1 MKKIG
6 IYLAS
11 NQLSGGIFQ
20 YNINFINAL
29 NDLRKYFEIYYVYTD
44 KVWEDFIPKNS
55 KKFFLKKNIIFS
67 FFFNLI
73 SKINFIKKFIYFL
86 ILILDKLLKL
96 NILSLKKK
104 NNFLDQL
111 KCKYFIFPSQDV
123 ISYKIKTKSIV
134 AVHDLMHIFHPYLQ
148 EYRNNEAEL
157 RDIHY
162 NLIAKNSH
170 KILVDSQ
177 SGKEHVLTKLKNSTT
192 RQVEILPFCATTYL
206 YSRKSVNIFKKYKI
220 PKNYIF
226 YPAHFWEHKNHEI
239 LVNAISI
246 SKQRG
251 FLFNCVFVGGK
262 KNNYYKILKLVKE
275 LNLERHFFFLGY
287 VDEKDMYSL
296 YKNALVTSY
305 VSILGPTNIPPLE
318 AMFSGSPLLYSDVYG
333 MREQMQYAGIAI
345 NPHNAKEISDLF
357 IKIFTNR
364 LFRNKMIQLGLKRI
378 KEINYLDFKK
388 KIYQILK

>member
-1 MKKIG
+1 
-6 IYLAS
+6 
-11 NQLSGGIFQ
+11 
-20 YNINFINAL
+20 
-29 NDLRKYFEIYYVYTD
+29 
-44 KVWEDFIPKNS
+44 
-55 KKFFLKKNIIFS
+55 
-67 FFFNLI
+67 
-73 SKINFIKKFIYFL
+73 
-86 ILILDKLLKL
+86 
-96 NILSLKKK
+96 
-104 NNFLDQL
+104 
-111 KCKYFIFPSQDV
+111 
-123 ISYKIKTKSIV
+123 
-134 AVHDLMHIFHPYLQ
+134 
-148 EYRNNEAEL
+148 
-157 RDIHY
+157 
-162 NLIAKNSH
+162 
-170 KILVDSQ
+170 
-177 SGKEHVLTKLKNSTT
+177 VLTKLKNSTT

-206 YSRKSVNIFKKYKI
+206 YNRKSVNIFKKYKI

-275 LNLERHFFFLGY
+275 LNLERQFFFLGY

-333 MREQMQYAGIAI
+333 MREQMQYAGIGI